1 MQNETQQKTEN
12 VTVQRATFEEL
23 MNMVTDQ
30 AEQIRELRNRVRE
43 LEFRLSPEGWQG
55 P

>member
-1 MQNETQQKTEN
+1 MQNETQQQAES
-12 VTVQRATFEEL
+12 VTIQRTTFEEL
-23 MNMVTDQ
+23 MSMVTDQ